1 MSTDTDELDF
11 SILAM
16 MPADTPE
23 YMAPAWL
30 GCLSFASRQPEIL
43 AWFHDATGMPTTLG
57 GSPDRTDD
65 RRGDRIRQGCH
76 HGVCSIRQHEH
87 MGTD

>member
-1 MSTDTDELDF
+1 
-11 SILAM
+11 M

-57 GSPDRTDD
+57 GSPIEQMIDEATGYDKKVITAFVQFVNANIWGPID
-65 RRGDRIRQGCH
+65 GKGD
-76 HGVCSIRQHEH
+76 EE
-87 MGTD
+87 